1 MQRQLLVAI
10 CAILLGSPAWAAP
23 RLPDEKPKVRSLVGT
38 TWTGNSFEKRE
49 IVLEFLADGNVN
61 VTYNEAKVENAG
73 WKQDGE
79 KIWFQLNKNYC
90 EFNGVLKGDRVE
102 GQCHNVAG
110 TRWDVVL
117 TPVAKTR

>member
-1 MQRQLLVAI
+1 MPSRLWPIVLFLL
-10 CAILLGSPAWAAP
+10 CAAHAMAAP
-23 RLPDEKPKVRSLVGT
+23 RLPDEKPKARSLVGT

-49 IVLEFLADGNVN
+49 IVLEFLADGKVN